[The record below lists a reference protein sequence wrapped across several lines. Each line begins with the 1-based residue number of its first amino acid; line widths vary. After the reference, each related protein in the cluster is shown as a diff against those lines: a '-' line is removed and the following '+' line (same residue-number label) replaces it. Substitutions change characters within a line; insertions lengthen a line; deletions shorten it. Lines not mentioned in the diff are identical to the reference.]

1 MKLDLENEKIS
12 KLLWRYAIPSII
24 GGLVFMLYNVVDRIF
39 ISRGVGTYAL
49 SALSLTFPLFNVLAG
64 ITAFVSVGATAKI
77 GLKLGEN
84 KKEEAEK
91 ILGNVF
97 FIFIIISIS
106 LTIFGNLFID
116 KILYFLGANESTF
129 SMAYDYLI
137 ILIDGLFF
145 MIFPF
150 GIMGLMQ
157 AEGNPKK
164 SMVAAILGALI
175 NLCLDPIFIF
185 VFKMGIKGAAIATV
199 LANVIVAIY
208 ITYHFLFGKTRYL
221 TLRKENLKID
231 IKLMVEVMKIG
242 ISPFFRKM
250 ATSTTILVVN
260 RALISY
266 GGSSSVAVLGI
277 IDTIS
282 SIIFMIVMGINEGT
296 QPIISYNYGAKN
308 YKRVKETIS
317 KALIISS
324 IIGTMALIT
333 IYYSQNYIIHLF
345 TSDIKLEKEIKD
357 ALIIYM
363 LMTPLL
369 GFHTL
374 GVNFFQAIDR
384 SSIAVFL
391 NLFRKVFLLI
401 PLIMILSK
409 FFGTIGIWYA
419 NPLSDF
425 ISTFVTFYFLK
436 REFKIFKIYNKIS

>member
-64 ITAFVSVGATAKI
+64 ITAFISVGATAKI
-77 GLKLGEN
+77 GLKLGKN

-231 IKLMVEVMKIG
+231 IKLK
-242 ISPFFRKM
+242 K
-250 ATSTTILVVN
+250 
-260 RALISY
+260 Y
-266 GGSSSVAVLGI
+266 
-277 IDTIS
+277 
-282 SIIFMIVMGINEGT
+282 
-296 QPIISYNYGAKN
+296 
-308 YKRVKETIS
+308 
-317 KALIISS
+317 
-324 IIGTMALIT
+324 
-333 IYYSQNYIIHLF
+333 
-345 TSDIKLEKEIKD
+345 
-357 ALIIYM
+357 
-363 LMTPLL
+363 
-369 GFHTL
+369 FH
-374 GVNFFQAIDR
+374 
-384 SSIAVFL
+384 
-391 NLFRKVFLLI
+391 
-401 PLIMILSK
+401 
-409 FFGTIGIWYA
+409 
-419 NPLSDF
+419 
-425 ISTFVTFYFLK
+425 
-436 REFKIFKIYNKIS
+436 

>member
-64 ITAFVSVGATAKI
+64 ITAFISVGATAKI

-296 QPIISYNYGAKN
+296 QPIISYNYGARN
-308 YKRVKETIS
+308 YKRVKEAIFKSLYIS
-317 KALIISS
+317 T
-324 IIGTMALIT
+324 IIGSFSLILVFMFKRD
-333 IYYSQNYIIHLF
+333 IIGIFSKDL
-345 TSDIKLEKEIKD
+345 TLIKKCEEVL
-357 ALIIYM
+357 LIYM
-363 LMTPLL
+363 MMTPLL
-369 GFHTL
+369 GFQTL

-384 SSIAVFL
+384 SKIAIFL
-391 NLFRKVFLLI
+391 NIFRKVLMLI
-401 PLIMILSK
+401 PLIFIFSK
-409 FFGTIGIWYA
+409 SFGEIGIWYA
-419 NPLSDF
+419 NPVSDF
-425 ISTFVTFYFLK
+425 IAAIVTFYFLK
-436 REFKIFKIYNKIS
+436 REFKILNHK

>member
-64 ITAFVSVGATAKI
+64 ITAFISVGATAKI

-157 AEGNPKK
+157 AEGNPKMA
-164 SMVAAILGALI
+164 MVAAILGALI

-296 QPIISYNYGAKN
+296 QPIISYNYGARN
-308 YKRVKETIS
+308 YKRVKEAIFKSLYIS
-317 KALIISS
+317 T
-324 IIGTMALIT
+324 IIGSLSLILVFMFKRD
-333 IYYSQNYIIHLF
+333 IIGIFSKDL
-345 TSDIKLEKEIKD
+345 TLIKKCEEVL
-357 ALIIYM
+357 LIYM
-363 LMTPLL
+363 MMTPLL
-369 GFHTL
+369 GFQTL

-384 SSIAVFL
+384 SKIAIFL
-391 NLFRKVFLLI
+391 NIFRKVLMLI
-401 PLIMILSK
+401 PLI
-409 FFGTIGIWYA
+409 
-419 NPLSDF
+419 F
-425 ISTFVTFYFLK
+425 IFSNLQM
-436 REFKIFKIYNKIS
+436 